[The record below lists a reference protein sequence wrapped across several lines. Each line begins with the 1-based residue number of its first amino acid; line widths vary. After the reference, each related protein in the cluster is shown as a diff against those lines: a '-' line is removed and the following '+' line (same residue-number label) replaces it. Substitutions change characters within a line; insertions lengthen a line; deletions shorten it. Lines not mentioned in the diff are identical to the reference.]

1 MTFPLKVFDTFW
13 DLKALWHV
21 KSFIESKMFK
31 MHRNLRDPLQN
42 IIKHKYCVTI
52 NNIKTLKIS
61 TSNPMMSSAIWQ
73 IFFEFLIFCDFFHEP
88 LGIRSSHP
96 EVFYKKDVLRNFAE
110 CTGKHLCQSL
120 FFNKVAGLS
129 NMTYFQYLPYFLQ
142 LLSTC
147 QHTLHFCC
155 LIIILVLIYIYFAL
169 CKMDVAHL

>member
-1 MTFPLKVFDTFW
+1 
-13 DLKALWHV
+13 
-21 KSFIESKMFK
+21 

-52 NNIKTLKIS
+52 NNIKTLKVS